1 MNRLEVMQPDGVLTK
16 CAASFEA
23 CQRAVGG
30 SVEPV
35 RLRGGDILLVNE
47 EGLMRNLPFN
57 PGASLLTISRGI
69 RTHIVGPA
77 VYVPAALVKQV
88 LG

>member
-30 SVEPV
+30 SVELV

-47 EGLMRNLPFN
+47 EGLLMGLPLN
-57 PGASLLTISRGI
+57 PGASLLTGRKQ
-69 RTHIVGPA
+69 RLVGPA